1 MGRGEDFYKYNG
13 FSRDIS
19 LGFDILV
26 GSRAELF
33 PMYDKLNYLASIMAP
48 DYSKSGFMRGN
59 IIQLTVGD
67 YINNVYGVLSGINY
81 NISQESSW
89 EIAKK
94 DDGETDENTAELP
107 LLINVGGFSFKPIH
121 NFVPST
127 VSSTS
132 NPYNTDR
139 SRFISLGPEGKGYS
153 GRIATDGNTRLS

>member
-1 MGRGEDFYKYNG
+1 MGRGEDFYKYGG

-67 YINNVYGVLSGINY
+67 YINDVYGVLSGISY
-81 NISQESSW
+81 SVSQESSW

-94 DDGETDENTAELP
+94 DDGEKDENTAELP
-107 LLINVGGFSFKPIH
+107 LLINVSGFSFKPIH
-121 NFVPST
+121 NFVPNT

-132 NPYNTDR
+132 NPYTTNR
-139 SRFISLGPEGKGYS
+139 SRFISLGPEGRGYS
-153 GRIATDGNTRLS
+153 GNIATNGNARLS